1 VQQVELGNQV
11 VPVVVVHLELP
22 LTEVLVAQVQLDLH
36 QQVQGVVQEELES
49 NIPSQE
55 RQRIMQVEVGV
66 GHLQRQVVQEEGVLA
81 AVQTGV
87 V

>member
-1 VQQVELGNQV
+1 M
-11 VPVVVVHLELP
+11 
-22 LTEVLVAQVQLDLH
+22 QLDLH

-49 NIPSQE
+49 NSPSQE
-55 RQRIMQVEVGV
+55 RQSIMQVEVGV